1 MAVSN
6 LASAAANKIGA
17 NVQLVRAGALYHD
30 IGKINNPA
38 FFTENQHGVNPHDAL
53 DPLQS
58 ARIVIGH
65 ITDGLRRADK
75 ANLPESIRTFIREH
89 HGAGKAKYFFNT
101 WCNTHPGEEPDEKL
115 FTYPGPNPQSKET
128 SILMMADAV
137 EAASRSLKDHTP
149 ETISALVN
157 KIIDSQIADGLHDDS
172 PMSFRDIKEVK
183 EVFANRLRTMFHSRI
198 SYPELKKPTSKE
210 S

>member
-1 MAVSN
+1 MTAVSHPMPW
-6 LASAAANKIGA
+6 S
-17 NVQLVRAGALYHD
+17 R
-30 IGKINNPA
+30 
-38 FFTENQHGVNPHDAL
+38 
-53 DPLQS
+53 
-58 ARIVIGH
+58 
-65 ITDGLRRADK
+65 
-75 ANLPESIRTFIREH
+75 
-89 HGAGKAKYFFNT
+89 
-101 WCNTHPGEEPDEKL
+101 HPGEEPDEKL

-198 SYPELKKPTSKE
+198 SYPDIVKPKE
-210 S
+210 TDSTDKVTTP